1 MLWWM
6 SIVAHGRDILVAL
19 VMKWGCDEDMRQ
31 EQFGEKAADRV
42 WPPLTAPSAP
52 TLDMGLI

>member
-6 SIVAHGRDILVAL
+6 SIVARGRDILVAL
-19 VMKWGCDEDMRQ
+19 VNMRQ

-42 WPPLTAPSAP
+42 WPPLTAPS
-52 TLDMGLI
+52 MGLI